1 MFKKTLSLTLA
12 SLLIHLVVGA
22 QSASASADAQKQARH
37 AEKVKVG
44 ILKLGIGKEARVAV
58 KLRDKT
64 KLAGYISEVK
74 EDRFAITDINTG
86 ATNVVTYTD
95 VAQVKGHNLST
106 GAKIA
111 IISLAIAAGVLAF
124 FLWLENYG

>member
-1 MFKKTLSLTLA
+1 MHKKLLSLTLVA
-12 SLLIHLVVGA
+12 LLIHLVVGS
-22 QSASASADAQKQARH
+22 QPASASTDTQKQARL
-37 AEKVKVG
+37 AEKVKLG
-44 ILKLGIGKEARVAV
+44 ILKLGIGKEARVGV

-64 KLAGYISEVK
+64 KLVGFISEVK
-74 EDRFAITDINTG
+74 EDRFAITDLSTG
-86 ATNVVTYTD
+86 ATTMVSYVDVT
-95 VAQVKGHNLST
+95 QVKGHNLST